1 MSDTRMPTQK
11 RSIEKRNK
19 IIEKG
24 FELMC
29 ENGYYKTT
37 TSDIAKYIGI
47 STGIIYQ
54 YFNDKKE
61 IFLEG
66 VKYYS
71 DAILFPMLKLL
82 DESSISFDNIDTIV
96 TSIIDDLIKQH
107 TFSKKAHEELMA
119 MSHLDSDISE
129 IFKNSELELTKKIVA
144 TLDNNDFHLSNAE
157 EKIHIA
163 IGLVD
168 NLCHEIV
175 YHKHEEFNYEVMK
188 EETIKLIVCILKSN

>member
-1 MSDTRMPTQK
+1 MSDTRIPTQK

-19 IIEKG
+19 IVEKG

-61 IFLEG
+61 IFIEG
-66 VKYYS
+66 VQHYS
-71 DAILFPMLKLL
+71 EGILFPMIKIL
-82 DESSISFDNIDTIV
+82 DENTISLENIDDIIE
-96 TSIIDDLIKQH
+96 SIINDLIKQH

-129 IFKNSELELTKKIVA
+129 IFKKSELELTKKIV
-144 TLDNNDFHLSNAE
+144 TVLEDNNINLANAQ

-163 IGLVD
+163 IGLID
-168 NLCHEIV
+168 NLCHETV
-175 YHKHEEFNYEVMK
+175 YHQHEQFNYDVMK
-188 EETIKLIVCILKSN
+188 TETIKLIVYILKSK

>member
-1 MSDTRMPTQK
+1 
-11 RSIEKRNK
+11 
-19 IIEKG
+19 
-24 FELMC
+24 MC

-61 IFLEG
+61 IFIEG
-66 VKYYS
+66 VQHYS
-71 DAILFPMLKLL
+71 EGILFPMIKIL
-82 DESSISFDNIDTIV
+82 DENTISLENIDDIIE
-96 TSIIDDLIKQH
+96 SIINDLIKQH

-129 IFKNSELELTKKIVA
+129 IFKKSELELTKKIV
-144 TLDNNDFHLSNAE
+144 TVLEDNNINLANAQ

-163 IGLVD
+163 IGLID
-168 NLCHEIV
+168 NLCHETV
-175 YHKHEEFNYEVMK
+175 YHQHEQFNYDVMK
-188 EETIKLIVCILKSN
+188 TETIKLIVYILKSK